1 MLQDKKDNKT
11 TQKKDKNAIN
21 YYKSKFPIYKLKQ

>member
-21 YYKSKFPIYKLKQ
+21 YYKANSLYTS